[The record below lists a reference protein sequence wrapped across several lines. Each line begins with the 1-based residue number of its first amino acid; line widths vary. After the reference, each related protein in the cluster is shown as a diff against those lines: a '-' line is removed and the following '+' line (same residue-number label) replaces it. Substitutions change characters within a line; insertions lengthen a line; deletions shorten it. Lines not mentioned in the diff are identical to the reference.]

1 MLLQQVTLSIILLSS
16 LVHSTTAAMNNSG
29 ENPKKTRTLSWKR
42 TASGTMYY
50 SYPDPN
56 STNNH
61 AYLETPA
68 AFEEKFRQILS
79 LNMDSHRSRGK
90 PDAYLRNYEANQLQ
104 DLEEYRQIII
114 QRIQNAEI
122 EQQQRNPLQ

>member
-16 LVHSTTAAMNNSG
+16 LVHSTAAAMNNPE

-61 AYLETPA
+61 AYLESPA
-68 AFEEKFRQILS
+68 AFETTFRQILS

-90 PDAYLRNYEANQLQ
+90 SNDFLSNYEAKQLQ
-104 DLEEYRQIII
+104 SLNEHKQVIIA
-114 QRIQNAEI
+114 R
-122 EQQQRNPLQ
+122 QQQINPLL